1 VFLVGLATGRS
12 VVCVVKSCGSSY
24 FLKISSLQLHAAA
37 PDTMHDGV
45 GPGKPG
51 SMVRYV
57 ALVVEIIDAVVAG
70 VKVGGVIS
78 RLVDLLPLFIVIG

>member
-1 VFLVGLATGRS
+1 
-12 VVCVVKSCGSSY
+12 
-24 FLKISSLQLHAAA
+24 
-37 PDTMHDGV
+37 
-45 GPGKPG
+45 
-51 SMVRYV
+51 MVRYV